1 MMRVLSVA
9 LLAAASLTQANAE
22 AQTKGSNPS
31 NPACSY
37 TLASSGETYQVPAGQ
52 TLCWRVPPPSAKTYT
67 LLRCDPPFQEL
78 NRVQMGDGRCN
89 KYEERQ

>member
-1 MMRVLSVA
+1 MRVLSVA

-22 AQTKGSNPS
+22 VKMKDPS
-31 NPACSY
+31 PSCSY
-37 TLASSGETYQVPAGQ
+37 TIASVETYQVPAGQ
-52 TLCWRVPPPSAKTYT
+52 TLCWRVPPPSYRTYT

-78 NRVQMGDGRCN
+78 NRVQLGDGRCN